1 MNASDVID
9 DTSRMPAD
17 LVPVIAALAQVGRS
31 LCRTI
36 KRGPL
41 GGALGEGVGE
51 NLGGDQQKAL
61 DVMADAAF
69 AEALATTPVRYY
81 ACSRTLRHH
90 ARIGLICGCCSFSD
104 GRSKRRISP
113 VTLSVRESS
122 SRPPSRS

>member
-69 AEALATTPVRYY
+69 AEALVTTPVRYY
-81 ACSRTLRHH
+81 ASEEQDEVVELVLSAMLAGGSSPRWRAADCLMASNSCRSRTTV
-90 ARIGLICGCCSFSD
+90 A
-104 GRSKRRISP
+104 
-113 VTLSVRESS
+113 
-122 SRPPSRS
+122 